1 MPRRTLAPQSD
12 TPESFGWDH
21 PEIAALVERA
31 LAEDVGSGDATTQA
45 CVPQDRRAS
54 GFFLA
59 REPLTLAGAPLLPL
73 LYRQE
78 QVRLLYRDGDALP
91 AETVFARVNGSARR
105 LLTLERT
112 ALNLLQRA
120 SGIATTT
127 RKFVEAVAGTRCKVL
142 DTRKTAPGMRRFDKL
157 AVRAGGGINHRIG
170 LFDAV
175 LIKNNHIAAAG
186 GAARA
191 FDNCRRNSS
200 LPIEIEVRTLD
211 ELREAL
217 ACGAD
222 RLLLDN
228 FTPNGVRE
236 AVALIG
242 GRAQV
247 EVSGNIAL
255 DTIRAYA
262 QSGADFASVGALT
275 HSAPAA
281 DISFRLEQRATEG
294 RPSTAQ
300 I

>member
-1 MPRRTLAPQSD
+1 MHRRDFAPRSD
-12 TPESFGWDH
+12 SAERLGWHH
-21 PEIAALVERA
+21 PEIVDLVERA
-31 LAEDVGSGDATTQA
+31 LAEDVGPGDATTEA

-54 GFFLA
+54 GFFLT
-59 REPLTLAGAPLLPL
+59 REPLTLAGAPLLAL
-73 LYRQE
+73 LYPQE
-78 QVRLLYRDGDALP
+78 EVYLLYHDGDALP
-91 AETVFARVNGSARR
+91 AETVFARVNGSTRR
-105 LLTLERT
+105 LLTIERT

-120 SGIATTT
+120 SGIAAAA

-142 DTRKTAPGMRRFDKL
+142 DTRKTAPGMRRFEKL

-186 GAARA
+186 GVAQAL
-191 FDNCRRNSS
+191 DNCRRGGG
-200 LPIEIEVRTLD
+200 LPIEIEVRTFD
-211 ELREAL
+211 QLREAL

-228 FTPNGVRE
+228 FTPEQVRE
-236 AVALIG
+236 AVALID

-262 QSGADFASVGALT
+262 ESGADFASVGALT

-281 DISFRLEQRATEG
+281 DISFRLEQ
-294 RPSTAQ
+294 P
-300 I
+300 